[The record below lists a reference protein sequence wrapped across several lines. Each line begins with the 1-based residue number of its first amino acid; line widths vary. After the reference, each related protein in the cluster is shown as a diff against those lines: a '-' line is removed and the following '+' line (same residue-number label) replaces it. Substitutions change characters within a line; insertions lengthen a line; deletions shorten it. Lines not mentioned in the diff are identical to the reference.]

1 MMSRRFL
8 QTTETFATNIK
19 NVIWSVYLKMK
30 RSIWIYFPL
39 IIILSYV
46 LPRILFGDSSSSIL
60 FWLIYGAAVGFG
72 TLIWIKYKAKKVAGT
87 DKPEIYEPRQKRTIT
102 VLLGYKKAFEVCR
115 QAVDSLNPA
124 QIKVENFSDGILKFR
139 TPFHLHNFGHNVTV
153 NLKKLTE
160 NLTEIEISTL
170 PIPRIARVD
179 SGYSWKIVEDFC
191 NFVQAEDAVI
201 NQKLLIESATILD
214 DVYVKP
220 FQKEKV

>member
-1 MMSRRFL
+1 
-8 QTTETFATNIK
+8 
-19 NVIWSVYLKMK
+19 MK

-46 LPRILFGDSSSSIL
+46 LPRFLFGGSSVSIL

-72 TLIWIKYKAKKVAGT
+72 TLIWIKYKAKKITGT
-87 DKPEIYEPRQKRTIT
+87 DTPEIYEPRQKRTIT

-124 QIKVENFSDGILKFR
+124 RIKVENFYDGILKFR
-139 TPFHLHNFGHNVTV
+139 THFHWYSFGHNVTV
-153 NLKKLTE
+153 KLKKLNE

-170 PIPRIARVD
+170 PIPRTILID
-179 SGYSWKIVEDFC
+179 SGYSWKVVEDFC
-191 NFVQAEDAVI
+191 SFVNVEDTAV
-201 NQKLLIESATILD
+201 NQKLLIESVTLLD

-220 FQKEKV
+220 FQKKKVER